1 MKDGKHVIMLVDDDP
16 DLLDSMRI
24 MLEKNDYEVVTAES
38 AEEGIS
44 VYKENKPDLLIVDL
58 MMEEIDAGTVL
69 VKDLKALGAREP
81 IYMLSS
87 MGNSLSVSAPYTE
100 LGLSGVFQKPIDFD
114 ALLAILADKLEKAPS
129 S

>member
-24 MLEKNDYEVVTAES
+24 MLEKNNYHVISAES
-38 AEEGIS
+38 AEEGLAL
-44 VYKENKPDLLIVDL
+44 YKKEKPDLLIVDL
-58 MMEEIDAGTVL
+58 MMEEVDAGTVL
-69 VKDLKALGAREP
+69 VKDLLAIGAKEP

-114 ALLAILADKLEKAPS
+114 ALLAILRDKLGE
-129 S
+129 